1 MVPDGKFA
9 EKEPVGAVLVIGGG
23 IGGMQAALDLADSGF
38 YVYMAEKKPAIGG
51 VMAQLDKTF
60 PTNDCSMCI
69 MAPKLV
75 ECGRHLNIEV
85 ITNSEVAGVQGVAGD
100 FTVRLVNRPRYVD
113 EEKCTGCGVCALHC
127 PVGAARDEFNSG
139 LGSRPSIYIEYP
151 QAVPLAYMIDRETCI
166 GCGLCETL
174 CLAQAVKYDDT
185 SRERELKV
193 GAIIV
198 ATGFDAYDP
207 SERME
212 YGYRRFSN
220 VVTSMEFE
228 RILSASGPFEGRVLR
243 PSDGDIPRR
252 IAFIQCVGSR
262 DRAVGNGYC
271 SSVCCMY
278 ATKEAVIAKEHTPG
292 VEATVFFM
300 DMRSY
305 GKGFEAYIERAKEEY
320 GVRFVRARVGEVTE
334 APDTGNLVLSYETEG
349 GAIAKEEFDL
359 VVLSVGLRPPHDAA
373 RLSEALGIGLD
384 IHGFAE
390 TRSLA
395 PLATTRPGIFVCG
408 AMQGPKDIPETVT
421 QASGTASATGA
432 ILEGGRGS
440 LTRAK
445 TYPEEKDTRGIG
457 PRIGVF
463 VCHCGINIGG
473 VVDVPGVAEY
483 AKTLPNV
490 VYAEENLYTCSQ
502 DTQRRIQ
509 EKIQEHGFTRVVVA
523 SCTPRTHEPLFQET
537 CREAGLN
544 RYLFQMANIRDQ
556 CSWVHMRTPAEAT
569 EKAKDLVKA
578 ACAKASLLEP
588 LERIPIEVKQSALV
602 IGGGLAGMI
611 AALDIACQGFHVDL
625 VETSSDLGGH
635 LRKLHFTLSGDD
647 IQAYLSDLSCR
658 VMSHPHID
666 VHLSSEVEDITGY
679 VGNFRSSIRDR
690 SKTNGEVG
698 QGVELEVE
706 HGVVVVATGAK
717 EHVPGDGTF
726 LYRRHPQVVTQTE
739 FEEALA
745 SGAFPNGES
754 GDWPVV
760 MIQCVG
766 SRDEERGYC
775 SRVCCSE
782 AVKNAIRAK
791 RAEPERD
798 VFILYRDVR
807 TYGTREVYFEE
818 ARDLGVVFIRYPDSE
833 APKVWSPALS
843 SEGNIEE
850 DERIDQ
856 GPNQEPNQGL
866 NPGSSPGSSPGSN
879 QESSQG
885 LNQGP
890 SPGRNYGANREENEW
905 GRRWGNVDLDENY
918 CPGSVMV
925 EVIDT
930 LLGERLCIP
939 AGLVVL
945 SAGIVPDER
954 NKTIAQMLK
963 VPLDEAGFFLEAHM
977 KLRPVDFATEGVF
990 VAGLAHSPKTLDE
1003 TIAQAHAA
1011 AGRACT
1017 VLSQGVIMAEGIKSE
1032 VLKTRCIGCGLCVEV
1047 CQYNAIE
1054 LDDKDDLAV
1063 VNSALCKG
1071 CGLCASTCRCGA
1083 ITLKGFTE
1091 EEILAEVDA
1100 LLC

>member
-38 YVYMAEKKPAIGG
+38 YVYMTEKKPAIGG

-100 FTVRLVNRPRYVD
+100 FTVRLVKRPRYVD

-139 LGSRPSIYIEYP
+139 LGTRPSIYVEYP

-212 YGYRRFSN
+212 YGYRRFPN

-228 RILSASGPFEGRVLR
+228 RILSASGPYEGRVLR

-320 GVRFVRARVGEVTE
+320 GVRFVRTRVGEVGE

-349 GAIAKEEFDL
+349 GVIAKEEFDL

-373 RLSEALGIGLD
+373 RLSEALGIGLS

-421 QASGTASATGA
+421 QASGAASATGA
-432 ILEGGRGS
+432 ILGGGRGS

-502 DTQRRIQ
+502 DTQKRIQ
-509 EKIQEHGFTRVVVA
+509 EKIQEHGLTRVVVA

-556 CSWVHMRTPAEAT
+556 CSWVHMRAPAEAT
-569 EKAKDLVKA
+569 EKARDLVKA

-625 VETSSDLGGH
+625 VETWSNLGGH
-635 LRKLHFTLSGDD
+635 LRKLYFTLSGDD
-647 IQAYLSDLSCR
+647 IQAYLSDLSGR

-666 VHLSSEVEDITGY
+666 VHLSSEVEDIMGY
-679 VGNFRSSIRDR
+679 VGNFKSRITDR
-690 SKTNGEVG
+690 SKTKGEAG
-698 QGVELEVE
+698 QGVKFQVE
-706 HGVVVVATGAK
+706 HGVVVVATGGK
-717 EHVPGDGTF
+717 EHVPSNGCF
-726 LYRRHPQVVTQTE
+726 LYRRHPLVVTQAE
-739 FEEALA
+739 FEETLA
-745 SGAFPNGES
+745 SGAFPNGDS
-754 GDWPVV
+754 DDGPVV

-791 RAEPERD
+791 RADPERD

-833 APKVWSPALS
+833 APKVWSPALAI
-843 SEGNIEE
+843 EGKVEV

-856 GPNQEPNQGL
+856 
-866 NPGSSPGSSPGSN
+866 
-879 QESSQG
+879 
-885 LNQGP
+885 
-890 SPGRNYGANREENEW
+890 GRNYGANREENEW
-905 GRRWGNVDLDENY
+905 GRWWGNVDLDENY
-918 CPGSVMV
+918 YPMQVIV
-925 EVIDT
+925 EVTDT

-945 SAGIVPDER
+945 SAGIAPDER

-963 VPLDEAGFFLEAHM
+963 VPLDEDGFFLEAHM

-1003 TIAQAHAA
+1003 TITQAHAA

-1017 VLSQGVIMAEGIKSE
+1017 VLSQGVIMAEGMKSE

>member
-1 MVPDGKFA
+1 MALDERSA
-9 EKEPVGAVLVIGGG
+9 ARESVGAVLVIGGG

-38 YVYMAEKKPAIGG
+38 YVYMVDKKPAIGG

-85 ITNSEVAGVQGVAGD
+85 ITNSEVADVRGDPGD
-100 FTVRLVNRPRYVD
+100 FTVRLVRHARYVD
-113 EEKCTGCGVCALHC
+113 QEKCTGCGICAMHC
-127 PVGAARDEFNSG
+127 PVGAARDRFNLG
-139 LGSRPSIYIEYP
+139 LGARPAIYIEYP
-151 QAVPLAYMIDRETCI
+151 QAVPLAYIIDRDTCI

-174 CLAQAVKYDDT
+174 CLAQAVKYDDVAF
-185 SRERELKV
+185 ERELRV

-207 SERME
+207 TERKE
-212 YGYRRFSN
+212 YGYGRFPN

-228 RILSASGPFEGRVLR
+228 RILSASGPYEGRVLR

-262 DRAVGNGYC
+262 DRAAGNRYC

-278 ATKEAVIAKEHTPG
+278 ATKEAVIAKEHQPD

-305 GKGFEAYIERAKEEY
+305 GKRFEAYIERAKEEY
-320 GVRFVRARVGEVTE
+320 GVRFIRTRVSDVEE
-334 APDTGNLVLSYETEG
+334 DSDTQNLILSYETEEG
-349 GAIAKEEFDL
+349 GVVTEEFDL
-359 VVLSVGLRPPHDAA
+359 VVLSVGLVPPRDSE
-373 RLSEALGIGLD
+373 RLAEALGISLD
-384 IHGFAE
+384 AHGFARTE
-390 TRSLA
+390 HLN
-395 PLATTRPGIFVCG
+395 PLAATRPGVFVCG

-421 QASGTASATGA
+421 QASGAASAAGA
-432 ILEGGRGS
+432 LLGASRGE
-440 LTRAK
+440 LTRTK
-445 TYPEEKDTRGIG
+445 TYPEEKDVRGIG

-473 VVDVPGVAEY
+473 VVDVPAVAEY

-509 EKIQEHGFTRVVVA
+509 EKVEEYGLTRVVVA

-544 RYLFQMANIRDQ
+544 YYLFQMANIRDQ
-556 CSWVHMRTPAEAT
+556 CSWVHMRNPKEAT

-578 ACAKASLLEP
+578 ACAKASLLQP

-602 IGGGLAGMI
+602 IGGGLAGMV
-611 AALDIACQGFHVDL
+611 AALDIADQGFCVDL
-625 VETSSDLGGH
+625 VEASPNLGGH
-635 LRKLHFTLSGDD
+635 LRKLCFTLAGDD
-647 IQAYLSDLSCR
+647 IRTFLTELSSR
-658 VMSHPHID
+658 VMSHPNIN
-666 VHLSSEVEDITGY
+666 VHLSAEVEDIQGY
-679 VGNFRSSIRDR
+679 VGNFKCSIKVRSTD
-690 SKTNGEVG
+690 GEVG
-698 QGVELEVE
+698 DETELETE
-706 HGVVVVATGAK
+706 HGVIVVATGGR
-717 EHVPGDGTF
+717 EYVPTNGAF
-726 LYRRHPQVVTQTE
+726 LYGRHPSVVTQAE
-739 FEEALA
+739 FEKAVAL
-745 SGAFPNGES
+745 GAFKNCEAEDG
-754 GDWPVV
+754 PVV

-766 SRDEERGYC
+766 SRDDERTYC

-791 RAEPERD
+791 KENPNRD

-818 ARDLGVVFIRYPDSE
+818 ARELGVVFIRYPDGE
-833 APKVWSPALS
+833 MPKVWSPAPTVREHVGMAQGIEGEANHGNPCYAKGLNGS
-843 SEGNIEE
+843 SSSTG
-850 DERIDQ
+850 
-856 GPNQEPNQGL
+856 NQGL
-866 NPGSSPGSSPGSN
+866 DYLSCHTKSETDPGLRNAFNPKDSDDDSQPGP
-879 QESSQG
+879 
-885 LNQGP
+885 L
-890 SPGRNYGANREENEW
+890 
-905 GRRWGNVDLDENY
+905 
-918 CPGSVMV
+918 MV
-925 EVIDT
+925 EVADT
-930 LLGERLCIP
+930 LLGEKLCIP

-945 SAGIVPDER
+945 STGIVPGEG
-954 NKTIAQMLK
+954 NKALAQMLK
-963 VPLDEAGFFLEAHM
+963 VPLDEDGFFLEAHM

-990 VAGLAHSPKTLDE
+990 VAGLAHSPKTIDE

-1011 AGRACT
+1011 AGRAAT
-1017 VLSQGVIMAEGIKSE
+1017 VLAKGVIMAEGIKSE
-1032 VLKTRCIGCGLCVEV
+1032 VLATRCTRCKLCVEV

-1054 LDDKDDLAV
+1054 LDDKDDVAV
-1063 VNSALCKG
+1063 VNKALCKG
-1071 CGLCASTCRCGA
+1071 CGLCAATCRCGA
-1083 ITLKGFTE
+1083 ITLRGFTE

-1100 LLC
+1100 LVC